1 MQSNS
6 KLRRVGIAVAGLAAC
21 VALASCGGSSNSDN
35 GTPPA
40 AAATTPTLASASAN
54 IAGFIAYL
62 KVLVITMPDTASP
75 IDITGFVAPT
85 DDTALYDPSI

>member
-1 MQSNS
+1 MQFNS
-6 KLRRVGIAVAGLAAC
+6 KLRRAGFAGAGLAAC

-40 AAATTPTLASASAN
+40 AVTTPTLASASAN

-62 KVLVITMPDTASP
+62 KVLVVTMPDTALP
-75 IDITGFVAPT
+75 IDVSTFVAPT